1 MRLSKFMLEFVPASL
16 LLVMAFLTSASAVS
30 RYVLNVPIPDEYE
43 ISRMLLAIVICWGLA
58 VAFYYN
64 DHIFLD
70 VLWGRLS
77 RKAKLELT
85 RLGNLLSLGIMGFYC
100 VALGTKVLDT
110 MRSSLVTIDLGLSV
124 WGFQAA
130 AWLGTVV
137 CVFIL
142 IARVIWPT
150 LGAADEDGES
160 VTAL

>member
-1 MRLSKFMLEFVPASL
+1 MSGRHDRSLRLQPRLPARTLPDHWTSAMRLSKFMLEFVPACL

-64 DHIFLD
+64 DHIFLY

-100 VALGTKVLDT
+100 
-110 MRSSLVTIDLGLSV
+110 
-124 WGFQAA
+124 
-130 AWLGTVV
+130 
-137 CVFIL
+137 
-142 IARVIWPT
+142 
-150 LGAADEDGES
+150 
-160 VTAL
+160 

>member
-1 MRLSKFMLEFVPASL
+1 MRLAKVMLESVPATL
-16 LLVMAFLTSASAVS
+16 LLAMACLTSASAVS
-30 RYVLNVPIPDEYE
+30 RHFFNVPIPDEYE

-70 VLWGRLS
+70 VMWGHLS
-77 RKAKLELT
+77 QKGKLALT
-85 RLGNLLSLGIMGFYC
+85 RVGNLISLGIMGFYSF
-100 VALGTKVLDT
+100 ALGMKVLDT
-110 MRSSLVTIDLGLSV
+110 MRSNLVTIDLGLSV

-137 CVFIL
+137 SVIIL
-142 IARVIWPT
+142 VGRVIWPT
-150 LGAADEDGES
+150 LGAADDDGEG